1 MSRSIFPRLPALA
14 AALLAFALG
23 PAHAAV
29 RILACEPEWG
39 ALAQELGGKLVDVAV
54 ATSALQDPHQIQ
66 AKPSLISRARN
77 ADLVVCTG
85 AELEIG
91 WLPVLIQESGNSR
104 IQPGGPGY
112 FEAAS
117 LLDLVEKPAH
127 FDRALGDI
135 HPYGNPHVQ
144 LDPHNIARVAKA
156 LAERLA
162 QLDGAHADYYQQ
174 RAKDF
179 DTRWQAAIQ
188 RWESK
193 AAPLKGKPIV
203 VMHTDQSYLCRWLGL
218 QQVAAIEPKPGM
230 PPTAGYLGQ
239 LVTKLK
245 ASPPQA
251 ILVNAYNDPKAAK
264 WLSERVNA
272 PVITLPFSVGGSPEA
287 KDLFGLFDDTLNK
300 LLAVLK

>member
-1 MSRSIFPRLPALA
+1 MFNFIRSALAVLVLA
-14 AALLAFALG
+14 AALPANAAIKVLATTSDWAALTN
-23 PAHAAV
+23 
-29 RILACEPEWG
+29 
-39 ALAQELGGKLVDVAV
+39 ELGGDQVNVYT
-54 ATSALQDPHQIQ
+54 ATSALQDVHRVD
-66 AKPSLISRARN
+66 AKPSLVARARS
-77 ADLVVCTG
+77 ADLVVASG

-104 IQPGGPGY
+104 IRPGSPGY
-112 FEAAS
+112 FEATS
-117 LLDLVEKPAH
+117 VLQLVDKPEH

-135 HPYGNPHVQ
+135 HPQGNPHVQ
-144 LDPHNIARVAKA
+144 LDPHNIARIAKA
-156 LAERLA
+156 LSERLA
-162 QLDGAHADYYQQ
+162 QLDGAHAEYFQQ

-188 RWESK
+188 KWESQ

-203 VMHTDQSYLCRWLGL
+203 VMHSDQSYLCRWLGM

-245 ASPPQA
+245 ASPPKA

-272 PVITLPFSVGGSPEA
+272 PVIVLPFSVGGSTEA

>member
-1 MSRSIFPRLPALA
+1 MTNFIRSVLALLVLA
-14 AALLAFALG
+14 AALPANAAIKVLATTSDWAALTN
-23 PAHAAV
+23 
-29 RILACEPEWG
+29 
-39 ALAQELGGKLVDVAV
+39 ELGGDQVNVYT
-54 ATSALQDPHQIQ
+54 ATSALQDVHRVD
-66 AKPSLISRARN
+66 AKPSLVARARS
-77 ADLVVCTG
+77 ADLVVASG

-104 IQPGGPGY
+104 IRPGSPGY
-112 FEAAS
+112 FEATS
-117 LLDLVEKPAH
+117 VLQLVDKPEH

-135 HPYGNPHVQ
+135 HPQGNPHVQ

-156 LAERLA
+156 LSERLA
-162 QLDGAHADYYQQ
+162 QLDGAHAEYFQQ
-174 RAKDF
+174 REKDF

-188 RWESK
+188 KWEAK
-193 AAPLKGKPIV
+193 AAPLKGAQIV
-203 VMHTDQSYLCRWLGL
+203 VMHSDQSYLCRWLGM

-245 ASPPQA
+245 ASPPKA

-272 PVITLPFSVGGSPEA
+272 PVIVLPFSVGGSTEA